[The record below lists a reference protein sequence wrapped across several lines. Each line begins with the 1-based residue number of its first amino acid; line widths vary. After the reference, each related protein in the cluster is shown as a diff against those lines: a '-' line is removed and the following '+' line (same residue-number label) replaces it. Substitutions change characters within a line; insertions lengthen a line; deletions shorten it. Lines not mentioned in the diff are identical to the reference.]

1 MKFSATL
8 FAGLAS
14 AAAITPRGSPPTS
27 LTIVSVQTS
36 GNGCPQGTVSTTI
49 SPDRQVLTVGFD
61 SFYTYI
67 GPGTTVQDRT
77 KNCQL
82 HLNLK
87 YPAGFTYAVI
97 QSTYHGYAMLES
109 GVTATF
115 LSTYF
120 FSSDAAKTTTTRTTL
135 SGGGEWAAGN
145 VYTRVDAVPNASIIY
160 APCGTTSIL
169 NLNNRVALT
178 SSRSSA
184 SGEVSTDDHTV
195 DLSQQIHFNWLTC

>member
-1 MKFSATL
+1 MKFSAAL

-14 AAAITPRGSPPTS
+14 AAAISPRAAPSS
-27 LTIVSVQTS
+27 LTIVSVSTS

-49 SPDRQVLTVGFD
+49 SPDRQILTVGFD

-67 GPGTTVQDRT
+67 GPGTAVSDRT

-97 QSTYHGYAMLES
+97 QSTYHGYALLET

-115 LSTYF
+115 FSTYF

-135 SGGGEWAAGN
+135 TGGGEWAAGN

-178 SSRSSA
+178 STNSKA
-184 SGEVSTDDHTV
+184 AGEVSTDDQTV
-195 DLSQQIHFNWLTC
+195 DLTQQIHFNWLSC